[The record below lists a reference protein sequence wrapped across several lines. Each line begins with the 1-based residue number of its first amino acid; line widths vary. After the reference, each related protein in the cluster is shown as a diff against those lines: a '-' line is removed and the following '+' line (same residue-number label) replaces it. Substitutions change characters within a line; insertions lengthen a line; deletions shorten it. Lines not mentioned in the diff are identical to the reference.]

1 MNTLQQLSQSD
12 AQWSLDEFVELV
24 NRLLPRY
31 LPDSARGSRGQADL
45 NPRLVR
51 HYTSQGLVDKSV
63 KAGKEAR
70 YTYRH
75 LLQLLV
81 VRRMMAEGYTA
92 AAIDRFAI
100 QQSNRELEALLEGG
114 VQLTAEVANPA
125 LSFLQSLQQE
135 EQSQPSPPAK
145 LRSASS
151 APQPLAKSQWTR
163 LSVLPGLEIHV
174 REDFQVPRTQ
184 QERESLL
191 KAIRHHLFTQFK
203 K

>member
-12 AQWSLDEFVELV
+12 AQWSLDEFVELI
-24 NRLLPRY
+24 NRLLPRF

-45 NPRLVR
+45 KPRLVR

-70 YTYRH
+70 YSYRH

-135 EQSQPSPPAK
+135 EQSTPSPPAK

-151 APQPLAKSQWTR
+151 PPQPLAESQWTR

-174 REDFQVPRTQ
+174 REDFRVPRTQ